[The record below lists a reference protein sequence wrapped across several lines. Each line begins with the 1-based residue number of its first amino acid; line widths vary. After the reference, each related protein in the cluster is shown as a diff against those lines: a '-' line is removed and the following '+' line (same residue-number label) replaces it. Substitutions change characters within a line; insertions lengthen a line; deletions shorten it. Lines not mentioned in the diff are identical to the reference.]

1 MDWNVIN
8 ICIATTCNKYLK
20 FAASFLE
27 SLYEHLNSKYKY
39 HLYFLS
45 NEIVNEDIKNKLFY
59 KKIENFE
66 VTFIHIDEKK
76 IFWKYENLKN
86 RLNIILYRWLLSDY
100 INEDRILFMD
110 HDTITRWDISELY
123 FTDLWDNI
131 IWAAKDCV
139 LWDVPILKEYGIKKY
154 FNAWIQLINLKK
166 RKEEDLKNRALKFVD
181 SNFKNL
187 WIPDQ
192 DTLNIL
198 LKDERLPISPK
209 WNWIWRD
216 KIWYRESQY
225 TNEEY
230 KELNNP
236 IVVHYAGDTHRPW
249 KWWICLH
256 PYRYLYFKYI
266 FKTRY
271 REYSDFF
278 MFIFRIFSS
287 NIIMRYI
294 GRMIITILWKI
305 RKLYLKVNKE

>member
-27 SLYEHLNSKYKY
+27 SLYEHLNPKYKY

-100 INEDRILFMD
+100 INEERILFMD
-110 HDTITRWDISELY
+110 HDTIIRWDISELY

-139 LWDVPILKEYGIKKY
+139 LWNVSILKEYGIKKY

-198 LKDERLPISPK
+198 LKDKRLPISPK
-209 WNWIWRD
+209 WNWIN
-216 KIWYRESQY
+216 ISTFTNNGTQY
-225 TNEEY
+225 TKREFY
-230 KELNNP
+230 DLRHP
-236 IVVHYAGDTHRPW
+236 IIVHYAWDFNRPW
-249 KWWICLH
+249 WWLICVH
-256 PYRYLYFKYI
+256 PKRYLYYKYI
-266 FKTRY
+266 FKTKFWDI
-271 REYSDFF
+271 SDVYKFPLRLTTSNYF
-278 MFIFRIFSS
+278 SRCVYKILRRIFH
-287 NIIMRYI
+287 R
-294 GRMIITILWKI
+294 
-305 RKLYLKVNKE
+305 